1 MTRSDG
7 NGLLGGNQV
16 GPICGG
22 ICLTTQLR
30 LQKRKEKKNEHNL
43 ITKWN
48 LKEIDI
54 TGKMGKEEYTHAC
67 M

>member
-1 MTRSDG
+1 MTGSDG

-30 LQKRKEKKNEHNL
+30 LHGKIKNKKIKNEH
-43 ITKWN
+43 T
-48 LKEIDI
+48 
-54 TGKMGKEEYTHAC
+54 A
-67 M
+67 